1 MLGAS
6 TSSGNAT
13 RLSVSVPA
21 SQGALVCLLKVLCN
35 GEANT
40 DDCSPD
46 QVIQYMDL
54 LLHRMCCFYIE
65 CVAVCIFRK
74 SLAHSG
80 EVGASPNLAP
90 NLI

>member
-46 QVIQYMDL
+46 PVIQYMDM
-54 LLHRMCCFYIE
+54 LLHRNVLLFAYFAKAWHT
-65 CVAVCIFRK
+65 VV
-74 SLAHSG
+74 SNG
-80 EVGASPNLAP
+80 G
-90 NLI
+90 

>member
-40 DDCSPD
+40 VDCSPD

-54 LLHRMCCFYIE
+54 LLHGNVLLFAYFAFPM
-65 CVAVCIFRK
+65 
-74 SLAHSG
+74 G
-80 EVGASPNLAP
+80 DEVGDSPNMAP